1 MEVDLEKLISLITAA
16 VIKELKAQNAEITVF
31 PKKDIGQN
39 HSFSLSLESKKLDL
53 SKYRTPL
60 VTENHID
67 KLHELVGEIVVP
79 QGTIFTPK
87 AKEKIREKNLHVTY
101 EM

>member
-1 MEVDLEKLISLITAA
+1 M
-16 VIKELKAQNAEITVF
+16 
-31 PKKDIGQN
+31 
-39 HSFSLSLESKKLDL
+39 
-53 SKYRTPL
+53 SKYRTPI

-87 AKEKIREKNLHVTY
+87 AKEKIREKKLHVTY
-101 EM
+101 DM